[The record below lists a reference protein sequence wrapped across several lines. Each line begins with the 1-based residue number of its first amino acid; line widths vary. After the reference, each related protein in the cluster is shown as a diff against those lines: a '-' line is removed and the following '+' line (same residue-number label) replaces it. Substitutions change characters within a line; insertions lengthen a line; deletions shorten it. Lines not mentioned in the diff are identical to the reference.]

1 MPNLSRWP
9 TGLPRSVR
17 VCGHAY
23 VHVATGVGQS
33 AGARRDKTA
42 SLFTVVAGCHAAL
55 KQHKSRAADWL
66 KNISSS
72 KRSELLECELKKMT
86 TVIASECTAL

>member
-1 MPNLSRWP
+1 VYSPLLLAVMK
-9 TGLPRSVR
+9 
-17 VCGHAY
+17 
-23 VHVATGVGQS
+23 Q
-33 AGARRDKTA
+33 
-42 SLFTVVAGCHAAL
+42 AAPL
-55 KQHKSRAADWL
+55 KQHKSRDADWL

>member
-1 MPNLSRWP
+1 MSVGGSRGCPGLSESVGP
-9 TGLPRSVR
+9 CGDGSADGLSIDSNASVR
-17 VCGHAY
+17 
-23 VHVATGVGQS
+23 
-33 AGARRDKTA
+33 TA
-42 SLFTVVAGCHAAL
+42 VAGCHEAAAPL
-55 KQHKSRAADWL
+55 KQHKSRDADWL